1 MRSSEPGSR
10 LQRAT
15 LWLVI
20 ALLALVALMP
30 ADRVLVC
37 LCPVDGMELALG
49 RGAQTACHGVE
60 DGADVAPGAT
70 ELLPA
75 PPPEGLC
82 AHLEIERAPWTP
94 ASTSGAE
101 VPVAQG
107 GAAAEPRLR
116 PVPPLGIAALVI
128 APPDPPPTALPRL
141 RRCTVF
147 LV

>member
-1 MRSSEPGSR
+1 MRPFESGSR

-37 LCPVDGMELALG
+37 MCPADGMELALG
-49 RGAQTACHGVE
+49 RGAHTACHGVASGLA
-60 DGADVAPGAT
+60 GARGGA
-70 ELLPA
+70 EVLPA
-75 PPPEGLC
+75 LPPEPPC
-82 AHLEIERAPWTP
+82 AHLEIERIPCPHASNSAP
-94 ASTSGAE
+94 E
-101 VPVAQG
+101 VAAVLVDP
-107 GAAAEPRLR
+107 AAELR
-116 PVPPLGIAALVI
+116 RVPALPSGNAILAVS
-128 APPDPPPTALPRL
+128 PPDPPPTALPRL